1 MVHHAHKTCTDWSS
15 TRLYDPYPT
24 LALKSYPTL
33 STASPSIS
41 VCSSA
46 ASSTTLTP
54 TPSTTPPQPKSFLL
68 TDDDHIGGG
77 GILSESP
84 PSFSSTSS
92 SPPSSQAPPPS
103 SGAGAASSSSICT
116 LTDLETLHAGHA
128 FTHLPCPHERCPD
141 PACAA
146 PALHTDA
153 ILVSVHGSYFR
164 SAKTGA
170 PMAAAAVWFA
180 EGSPL
185 NKVVR
190 LDEEYP
196 GGDLGGG
203 GEPGGNGD
211 GGDGNGKGGGGGGHV
226 NGGSSFGEVTRQRVE
241 LLAGIRALERVADVV
256 RALEEEARRR
266 RRQQRKRGGGGGAA
280 MGMPGTRDWYVAGVE
295 KKKQQKHGNGM
306 GLRYGEDEEDRD
318 DEEEREME
326 DDEDGALSQLV
337 LKTHSKYLVRAA
349 VEGLA
354 KWKANG
360 WMNSRGKVVANVD
373 LLWYLDRRITWL
385 EWVGVEVMFLLV
397 GKEDNEG
404 AIKLIG
410 KGLD

>member
-15 TRLYDPYPT
+15 TRLYDAYPT

-33 STASPSIS
+33 STTTSPSIS

-68 TDDDHIGGG
+68 TDDDDIGGGG
-77 GILSESP
+77 GILSASP
-84 PSFSSTSS
+84 PSLSSS
-92 SPPSSQAPPPS
+92 SPPHAPSP
-103 SGAGAASSSSICT
+103 GGAAAASICT
-116 LTDLETLHAGHA
+116 LTDLEALHAGHA

-164 SAKTGA
+164 STRGGGAA

-196 GGDLGGG
+196 GGGDVSGGG
-203 GEPGGNGD
+203 GEGGD
-211 GGDGNGKGGGGGGHV
+211 GGGGSSSGGHV

-266 RRQQRKRGGGGGAA
+266 RRQQQQRKRGGGGGGGGAA
-280 MGMPGTRDWYVAGVE
+280 MGLPGTRDWYVAGVE
-295 KKKQQKHGNGM
+295 KKKQQQQKHGHGM
-306 GLRYGEDEEDRD
+306 GLRCGDDEEDRD
-318 DEEEREME
+318 DEDEREME

>member
-1 MVHHAHKTCTDWSS
+1 M
-15 TRLYDPYPT
+15 
-24 LALKSYPTL
+24 
-33 STASPSIS
+33 
-41 VCSSA
+41 
-46 ASSTTLTP
+46 
-54 TPSTTPPQPKSFLL
+54 
-68 TDDDHIGGG
+68 
-77 GILSESP
+77 
-84 PSFSSTSS
+84 
-92 SPPSSQAPPPS
+92 
-103 SGAGAASSSSICT
+103 
-116 LTDLETLHAGHA
+116 
-128 FTHLPCPHERCPD
+128 
-141 PACAA
+141 
-146 PALHTDA
+146 
-153 ILVSVHGSYFR
+153 
-164 SAKTGA
+164 
-170 PMAAAAVWFA
+170 
-180 EGSPL
+180 
-185 NKVVR
+185 
-190 LDEEYP
+190 
-196 GGDLGGG
+196 
-203 GEPGGNGD
+203 
-211 GGDGNGKGGGGGGHV
+211 
-226 NGGSSFGEVTRQRVE
+226 TRQRVE
-241 LLAGIRALERVADVV
+241 LLAGIRALERVAEVV

-266 RRQQRKRGGGGGAA
+266 RQQQQRKRGGGGAA

-318 DEEEREME
+318 EEEEREME
-326 DDEDGALSQLV
+326 DDDEDGALSQLV